1 MSVVTRNVS
10 EYVRKKGINLSEL
23 SRSTKIQYRAIYD
36 SLAKP
41 ERDRDLR
48 DHELIKTLI
57 TNIVKR
63 IYREIKN
70 AEELENQRK
79 ELEEKSEKRNREV
92 KASVWL
98 VESKARSNKEWTKIY
113 IDKKHKKIA
122 ALAGTSTTIG
132 VICLILLKFYIHQ
145 ARSFSLRL
153 ALLEGKVL

>member
-1 MSVVTRNVS
+1 M
-10 EYVRKKGINLSEL
+10 
-23 SRSTKIQYRAIYD
+23 
-36 SLAKP
+36 
-41 ERDRDLR
+41 
-48 DHELIKTLI
+48 I

-132 VICLILLKFYIHQ
+132 VICVSLLKFYIHQ

>member
-1 MSVVTRNVS
+1 M
-10 EYVRKKGINLSEL
+10 
-23 SRSTKIQYRAIYD
+23 
-36 SLAKP
+36 
-41 ERDRDLR
+41 
-48 DHELIKTLI
+48 I

-132 VICLILLKFYIHQ
+132 GYLFDFVEILYSSSTVFF
-145 ARSFSLRL
+145 ASFS
-153 ALLEGKVL
+153 AS

>member
-1 MSVVTRNVS
+1 M
-10 EYVRKKGINLSEL
+10 
-23 SRSTKIQYRAIYD
+23 
-36 SLAKP
+36 
-41 ERDRDLR
+41 
-48 DHELIKTLI
+48 I

>member
-1 MSVVTRNVS
+1 M
-10 EYVRKKGINLSEL
+10 
-23 SRSTKIQYRAIYD
+23 
-36 SLAKP
+36 
-41 ERDRDLR
+41 
-48 DHELIKTLI
+48 I

-113 IDKKHKKIA
+113 IDKKHKKNSETVQK
-122 ALAGTSTTIG
+122 LLTSSDIRTI
-132 VICLILLKFYIHQ
+132 IKLQ
-145 ARSFSLRL
+145 SSEMR
-153 ALLEGKVL
+153 

>member
-1 MSVVTRNVS
+1 M
-10 EYVRKKGINLSEL
+10 
-23 SRSTKIQYRAIYD
+23 
-36 SLAKP
+36 
-41 ERDRDLR
+41 
-48 DHELIKTLI
+48 I

-98 VESKARSNKEWTKIY
+98 VESKARSNKEWDQDIY
-113 IDKKHKKIA
+113 RQKAQKKIA

>member
-1 MSVVTRNVS
+1 M
-10 EYVRKKGINLSEL
+10 
-23 SRSTKIQYRAIYD
+23 
-36 SLAKP
+36 
-41 ERDRDLR
+41 
-48 DHELIKTLI
+48 I

-113 IDKKHKKIA
+113 IDKKHNYRGYLFDFVEI
-122 ALAGTSTTIG
+122 LYSSST
-132 VICLILLKFYIHQ
+132 VFF
-145 ARSFSLRL
+145 ASFS
-153 ALLEGKVL
+153 AS